1 MDKVVEFINSLKI
14 DKKTPIIVACS
25 YGPDSMMLLH
35 VLHSLKYN
43 CIVAHVNHKY
53 RKESDQEYVDLEKY
67 CRENNITFEGT
78 CLSGFEG
85 GNFENYAR
93 EFRYHFFE
101 SLLKKYHTKYIFTA
115 HHGDDLVETILMR
128 LSRGSSLKGYG
139 GFEKITNRHNY
150 LTIRPLIYLT
160 KNEIMDYV
168 KKNRIPYAW
177 DSTND
182 SLEYTRNRYRHL
194 ILPKLQEEEK
204 DVHLKFLDFSEQLH
218 EMYDYIEK
226 KVNRILKVIY
236 VNNSLDIEEFK
247 RFDYFLQKEMIY
259 RILRMIYIEDLYVIE
274 DTHVQE
280 IFKLIN
286 SNKPNIILKLPNG
299 LSLIKEYNHVL
310 FSKEEIDPEPYIY
323 VLREQLNIDGY
334 SLIRVEDS
342 QDKSNYTIRL
352 NSKDLKLPLLVRTR
366 RNGDRMHVKNMNG
379 TKKINDIFV
388 DNKITK
394 LKRDRYP
401 VVTDSNNNILWV
413 PGLKK
418 SNLDI
423 PINGDYDI
431 IIRYEKERENE

>member
-1 MDKVVEFINSLKI
+1 MDRVLEFINSLNI
-14 DKKTPIIVACS
+14 DKKTPVVIACS

-35 VLHSLKYN
+35 LLKSLKYI
-43 CIVAHVNHKY
+43 CVVAHVNHKY
-53 RKESDQEYVDLEKY
+53 RKESDQEFLDLKQY
-67 CRENNITFEGT
+67 CDDNGMIFEGT
-78 CLSGFEG
+78 SLSGFNS

-101 SLLKKYHTKYIFTA
+101 SLLKKYNTKYLFTA
-115 HHGDDLVETILMR
+115 HHGDDLVETVLMR

-139 GFEKITNRHNY
+139 GFEKVTVRKNY
-150 LTIRPLIYLT
+150 LIVRPLIFLT
-160 KNEIMDYV
+160 KEDIMVYLR
-168 KKNRIPYAW
+168 NNLIPYAW
-177 DSTND
+177 DQTND
-182 SLEYTRNRYRHL
+182 SLDYTRNRFRHL
-194 ILPKLQEEEK
+194 VLPRLHEEEK

-226 KVNRILKVIY
+226 KVKHVLKVIY
-236 VNNSLDIEEFK
+236 VDNVLDISEFV

-259 RILRMIYIEDLYVIE
+259 RILRTIYIEDLYVIE
-274 DTHVQE
+274 DTHVEE
-280 IFKLIN
+280 IFKLIR

-299 LSLIKEYNHVL
+299 LSLIKEYNRL
-310 FSKEEIDPEPYIY
+310 IFSKEEIDPEPYIY
-323 VLREQLNIDGY
+323 VLRNDLSIDGY
-334 SLIRVEDS
+334 VLKVVSET

-352 NSKDLKLPLLVRTR
+352 NSKDIKMPILVRTR
-366 RNGDRMHVKNMNG
+366 RNGDRMRIKNMDG

-388 DNKITK
+388 DSKISK

-401 VVTDSNNNILWV
+401 IVTDANNNILWI

-431 IIRYEKERENE
+431 IIRYEKEREYE